1 MLKSHHGLLA
11 AVTIAALSLGGATA
25 IAETPSN
32 TKDLN
37 NYLCK
42 DVLRTTGEN
51 RIIALA
57 ILHGYQLGK
66 KNTTLFETEVLS
78 KASDDY
84 IEYCLDHP
92 NEKAL
97 PAFEKIAK

>member
-11 AVTIAALSLGGATA
+11 AVTVAALSLSGTSA
-25 IAETPSN
+25 IAGTPSN

-37 NYLCK
+37 SYLCK
-42 DVLRTTGEN
+42 DVLRTTGED

-57 ILHGYQLGK
+57 LLHGYQLGK
-66 KNTTLFETEVLS
+66 KNTTLFKTELLS
-78 KASDDY
+78 KASDDF

-97 PAFEKIAK
+97 PAFQKISK